1 MTRRS
6 VGTRSGW
13 RGLAAA
19 LLVAGAVA
27 ATDRE
32 AAADGIWTSLRQV
45 VGVESK
51 AQAPALTTLDAFIRS
66 RSELPKGQVEVAAHA
81 GAEGHWTFL
90 NRRGDTFTVGTPEE
104 MKRVVAALAPD
115 ADPKA
120 VLTIH
125 LSAETVF
132 ERAAILKELPS
143 GSRLTLVSGR
153 ESFPLMRSRESGSEK
168 LIAAVRSRLQIE
180 IGRERGL
187 FEEALR
193 QLARPLEPRLVR
205 VVSLEPKG
213 PETLPRWPTIDP
225 ASGRPPLDAIDPYKL
240 PAALSS
246 LRGQTAVISGRIA
259 GQYLTFRP
267 PSGSEVTI
275 LAADVVQAAAR
286 SNVDL
291 VLVQSATPHQ
301 PGGRNWLWQR
311 FAIDGL
317 DKALGHATVADF
329 LETLAGGRG
338 AVMIKASAPG
348 SERIALDIAVPESA
362 LGSGIGGVLQE
373 VTAGITGSIAPT
385 TILAHMTTTAHRREL
400 SLRVVPMVPSSWQA
414 IYGAALLLGLLGL
427 PAARR
432 WWSRLW
438 PAESRAEYGGAGGYW
453 AARVLRLAAF
463 ALVFLPVTGPAAVVA
478 SAVGALKGLAGRS
491 APPPDAGAPQAG

>member
-1 MTRRS
+1 MTLRR
-6 VGTRSGW
+6 TRLGW

-19 LLVAGAVA
+19 ALAIGALAGAHS
-27 ATDRE
+27 E
-32 AAADGIWTSLRQV
+32 ARADGIWSSLRQAA
-45 VGVESK
+45 GLESK
-51 AQAPALTTLDAFIRS
+51 ARKTELTVLDAFIRS
-66 RSELPKGQVEVAAHA
+66 RPESPRTQVELAAHA

-90 NRRGDTFTVGTPEE
+90 NRRGDTFTVGTPDE
-104 MKRVVAALAPD
+104 MRRVVAALAPD
-115 ADPKA
+115 ADPKS
-120 VLTIH
+120 VLTVH

-132 ERAAILKELPS
+132 ERAMLLKELPV
-143 GSRLTLVSGR
+143 GSRLSLVSGADT
-153 ESFPLMRSRESGSEK
+153 FPLIRARDSGK

-187 FEEALR
+187 FEEAIR
-193 QLARPLEPRLVR
+193 QIARPLEPRLVR
-205 VVSLEPKG
+205 IVSLEPKG
-213 PETLPRWPTIDP
+213 PETLPRWPAIDP
-225 ASGRPPLDAIDPYKL
+225 ASRRPPLAAIDPYKL
-240 PAALSS
+240 PAALST

-267 PSGSEVTI
+267 PSGSEATI

-291 VLVQSATPHQ
+291 VLVQSPTPHQ

-338 AVMIKASAPG
+338 AVLIKTSSPG
-348 SERIALDIAVPESA
+348 GERIALDIAVPEGA
-362 LGSGIGGVLQE
+362 LGSGIGGVLHE
-373 VTAGITGSIAPT
+373 VTAGITGNISPT
-385 TILAHMTTTAHRREL
+385 TILAHLTTTAHRREL

-414 IYGAALLLGLLGL
+414 MYGAALLLGLLGM

-432 WWSRLW
+432 WWSRIW
-438 PAESRAEYGGAGGYW
+438 PAENRAEYGGVGGYW
-453 AARVLRLAAF
+453 AARVSRLAAF
-463 ALVFLPVTGPAAVVA
+463 ALVFVPVIGPVAVAATVLEM
-478 SAVGALKGLAGRS
+478 LKSLIRRAAR
-491 APPPDAGAPQAG
+491 DANPGTPQAG